1 MSDLR
6 EQFLDA
12 KAKIMSR
19 PVGGMPTAI
28 NALSD
33 ILRAANGN
41 QSAEFNPEALS
52 RHGID
57 PVEFRTAQAI
67 NFAKKTLDYH
77 DNPGPNFIGVLVS
90 RLGQCLDTS
99 EEWALGRF
107 LPDDLKKLAED
118 KLITNLPNLHSAG
131 PKLAR

>member
-1 MSDLR
+1 MSNLN

-12 KAKIMSR
+12 KAKILSR

-33 ILRAANGN
+33 ILRRANGN
-41 QSAEFNPEALS
+41 QGAEFNPEALS

-57 PVEFRTAQAI
+57 PVDFRTAQAI

-77 DNPGPNFIGVLVS
+77 DNPGPNFIGVLAS
-90 RLGQCLDTS
+90 RLGQCLDTR
-99 EEWALGRF
+99 EEWSLGRF
-107 LPDDLKKLAED
+107 LPDDLKALVED
-118 KLITNLPNLHSAG
+118 KMIKNAEHLQGAT
-131 PKLAR
+131 PKPAP